1 MVKAEER
8 REGLRAKF
16 LPRLAREANEKG
28 VICGNVT
35 KVWTISK
42 TVAKGIK
49 MIYVIR
55 MNTARVEMWIYHGKK
70 EKDVASA
77 YDVFKHFLSKKSE
90 IEMAYGESLNWDHEG
105 RRTAFS
111 IQQDYPDFR
120 LSDESKWSFWID
132 KMVTDMKKL
141 DDALLPHYITSR
153 EK

>member
-8 REGLRAKF
+8 REGFRAKF
-16 LPRLAREANEKG
+16 LPRLARAANENG

-70 EKDVASA
+70 EKDVDSA

-90 IEMAYGESLNWDHEG
+90 IEMAYGESLNWDHKG

-120 LSDESKWSFWID
+120 LSDDSKWGYWID

-153 EK
+153 D

>member
-1 MVKAEER
+1 
-8 REGLRAKF
+8 
-16 LPRLAREANEKG
+16 
-28 VICGNVT
+28 
-35 KVWTISK
+35 
-42 TVAKGIK
+42 

-70 EKDVASA
+70 EKDVDSA

-90 IEMAYGESLNWDHEG
+90 IEMAYGCSLNWDYKG

-120 LSDESKWSFWID
+120 LSDDSKWDYWID

-153 EK
+153 D

>member
-1 MVKAEER
+1 MANSEER
-8 REGLRAKF
+8 REGLRAGF
-16 LPRLAREANEKG
+16 LPLLAKEANQKN

-49 MIYVIR
+49 MIYVVR
-55 MNTARVEMWIYHGKK
+55 MNTARVEMWIYHGKN
-70 EKDVASA
+70 EKDVDSA
-77 YDVFKHFLSKKSE
+77 YNVFKHFLSKKSQ
-90 IEMAYGESLNWDHEG
+90 IEMAYGSPLNWDHKS

-111 IQQDYPDFR
+111 IQQDYPDFQ
-120 LSDESKWSFWID
+120 LSDESKWNYWSD

-153 EK
+153 D